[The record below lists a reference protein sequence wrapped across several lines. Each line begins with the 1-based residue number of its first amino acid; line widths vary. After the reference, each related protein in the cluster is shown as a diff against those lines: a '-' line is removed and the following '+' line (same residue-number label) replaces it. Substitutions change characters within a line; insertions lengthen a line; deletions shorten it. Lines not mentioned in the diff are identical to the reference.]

1 MSVQSMLEAME
12 AMEAML
18 YLQVLRRYSV
28 EIVLCLLRCLEVVPK
43 VVEVGDKG
51 GGELCSICW
60 R

>member
-1 MSVQSMLEAME
+1 MLEAME